1 LKFEAILDASGLR
14 TVKTPKSTRP
24 SVGHCKVANRHQE
37 KPDSWKGKE
46 TTPASDEFMKEA
58 RKESNLLIQKI
69 NATLGFFCC
78 FNHLLQ
84 L

>member
-1 LKFEAILDASGLR
+1 M
-14 TVKTPKSTRP
+14 P
-24 SVGHCKVANRHQE
+24 NRHQE

-46 TTPASDEFMKEA
+46 TTLVCDELMKEA
-58 RKESNLLIQKI
+58 RKESHFLIQKI
-69 NATLGFFCC
+69 NATLGFFFCC